1 MRTSLRQG
9 LVNLPALLGAALL
22 LATCSVPDAV
32 ERPAPPGTGAFTP
45 PADALPPSQTF
56 EGYLQLQTEH
66 APAHMDVLA
75 DTYDAAYTAQWD
87 ITHLPPFDF
96 AFIQDGDDVIPV
108 RRGALLSTHPY
119 WEWMLEPGKAWDKP
133 AEPGWTQVSLPFSL
147 RERNQNCTHYG
158 LMSFRFKSNGAISS
172 VRYQIASETCIY
184 LKINLWGSLDAQY
197 RPAPVPGKTQIVEDF
212 HQLMSRRLPVK
223 AITQINLDYPGIDP
237 AAFIPPGP
245 EDVTVYGLV
254 VDGVHYRGGCE
265 TRLGPHPFCDRLDLP
280 SYSTA
285 KSIFAGL
292 VFIYLEKTY
301 PGFADISVAELVPE
315 CRLADGR
322 WDDVT
327 MRHLL
332 NMSTGNYDDAGFEA
346 DEGAANVGEFFL
358 DETHAGKI
366 KFSCTAYPR
375 KSPPGERFV
384 YHTFDTY
391 ILGTAMNAFIR
402 KKLGPDTDIFSD
414 LLMKKILGPLHLSP
428 TARTTMRSY
437 DPVSQPF
444 TGFGLSWN
452 PDDIARI
459 GQWLNREITA
469 ATADSLLYGKDFRDA
484 LFRHPD
490 VVKRLSNS
498 RGEAYKNGFW
508 GFDVAAWIGCDH
520 PVWVPFMSGFGGN
533 IIALIPNDAVYYY
546 FSDGNQFKW
555 ADAVAE
561 TRKIKNYCE

>member
-1 MRTSLRQG
+1 MLTELRQR
-9 LVNLPALLGAALL
+9 LLGISSALFAALL
-22 LATCSVPDAV
+22 LAACSGPAMV
-32 ERPAPPGTGAFTP
+32 EWPVPPGTATFTP

-56 EGYLQLQTEH
+56 EGYLRLQTQK
-66 APAHMDVLA
+66 ALAHMEVLA
-75 DTYDAAYTAQWD
+75 DTYDAANTAQWD
-87 ITHLPPFDF
+87 IAHLPPFDF
-96 AFIQDGDDVIPV
+96 AFVQDGADVIPLQG
-108 RRGALLSTHPY
+108 GAMVSTHPY
-119 WEWMLEPGKAWDKP
+119 WEWMLEPGKAWNNLAD
-133 AEPGWTQVSLPFSL
+133 PGWTQVSLPFSL

-158 LMSFRFKSNGAISS
+158 LMSFRFKEDGAISP
-172 VRYQIASETCIY
+172 VHYQVASETCIY
-184 LKINLWGSLDAQY
+184 LKINLWGTLDANYQ
-197 RPAPVPGKTQIVEDF
+197 PGPVPGKTQIVADF

-223 AITQINLDYPGIDP
+223 PISLITQDYPLVDP
-237 AAFIPPGP
+237 AAFIPAGP

-254 VDGVHYRGGCE
+254 VNSVHYRSGCE
-265 TRLGPHPFCDRLDLP
+265 TRFGPHPFCDRLDLP

-285 KSIFAGL
+285 KSLFAGL

-315 CRLADGR
+315 CRLADKR

-332 NMSTGNYDDAGFEA
+332 NMSTGNFDDAGFEV
-346 DEGAANVGEFFL
+346 DEGATNVGDFFL

-402 KKLGPDTDIFSD
+402 QKMGPDVDIFSD
-414 LLMKKILGPLHLSP
+414 VLDKIILGPLHLSP
-428 TARTTMRSY
+428 AARSTMRTY
-437 DPVSQPF
+437 DPAAQPF

-469 ATADSLLYGKDFRDA
+469 ASTDSPLNGKDFEDA

-490 VVKRLSNS
+490 AVTRLSNS
-498 RGEAYKNGFW
+498 RGEAYRNGFW
-508 GFDVAAWIGCDH
+508 GFDIAAWIGCDR
-520 PVWVPFMSGFGGN
+520 PTWVPFMSGFGGN
-533 IIALIPNDAVYYY
+533 IVALIPNGAVYYY

-555 ADAVAE
+555 AVAVAE
-561 TRKIKNYCE
+561 TYKIKKHCE